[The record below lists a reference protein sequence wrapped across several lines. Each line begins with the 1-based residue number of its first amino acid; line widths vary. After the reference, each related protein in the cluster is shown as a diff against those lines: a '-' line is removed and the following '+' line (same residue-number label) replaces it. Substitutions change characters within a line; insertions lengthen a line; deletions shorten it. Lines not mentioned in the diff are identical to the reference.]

1 MRVITIFSPLRIFVP
16 VALVSLAIGVGYG
29 AWTAYDHYEVA
40 DTAVLLITLAVVV
53 LLIGLVSEQISA
65 LRFDGR
71 K

>member
-1 MRVITIFSPLRIFVP
+1 VIVRGHIPNGS
-16 VALVSLAIGVGYG
+16 
-29 AWTAYDHYEVA
+29 
-40 DTAVLLITLAVVV
+40 VLLLMLSVVV